1 MELSKTIKKLRNEK
15 GWSQET
21 LAERAYVSRQTIS
34 NWENEKSLPDVHSLL
49 ILSDIFSVSLDELI
63 KGDVETMKET
73 IRNEDQK
80 SLKKMNWVGVIGFML
95 LIFGVTPLFEY
106 GGELGRVLAGLLA
119 GALSVCIFMSFHK
132 SERIK
137 QENDIRTKRE
147 WLAFMEGSTLDD
159 IENQREQEKRTSQ
172 KRLLIAV
179 TVQAAAILIIGVIC
193 VINSL

>member
-1 MELSKTIKKLRNEK
+1 
-15 GWSQET
+15 
-21 LAERAYVSRQTIS
+21 
-34 NWENEKSLPDVHSLL
+34 
-49 ILSDIFSVSLDELI
+49 
-63 KGDVETMKET
+63 
-73 IRNEDQK
+73 
-80 SLKKMNWVGVIGFML
+80 
-95 LIFGVTPLFEY
+95 
-106 GGELGRVLAGLLA
+106 
-119 GALSVCIFMSFHK
+119 MSFHK

-137 QENDIRTKRE
+137 QENDIQTKRE

>member
-63 KGDVETMKET
+63 KGDVEAMKET
-73 IRNEDQK
+73 VKKEDAK
-80 SLKKMNWVGVIGFML
+80 TLGNTNWIGIIGFLL

-106 GGELGRVLAGLLA
+106 GGEVGRVLAGLLA
-119 GALSVCIFMSFHK
+119 GVLSVCIFMSFHK

>member
-63 KGDVETMKET
+63 KGDVEAMKET
-73 IRNEDQK
+73 VKKEDAK
-80 SLKKMNWVGVIGFML
+80 TLGNTNWIGIIGFLL

-106 GGELGRVLAGLLA
+106 GGEVGRVLAGLLA
-119 GALSVCIFMSFHK
+119 GVLSVCIFMSFHK
-132 SERIK
+132 SEQIK

-193 VINSL
+193 VITSL